1 MLKAAFLSVFEYGKH
16 ALDRDGLH
24 DPLAGGSGAD
34 GSAVSRRLLAEFG
47 VEAAL
52 VGMQGTPGR
61 NQPAKD
67 AGDLA
72 FGCAVRLEA
81 VGISPPMH

>member
-1 MLKAAFLSVFEYGKH
+1 MLKAAFLSVLEYGKH

-24 DPLAGGSGAD
+24 DPLTGGSASD

-52 VGMQGTPGR
+52 VGMQGTLAR
-61 NQPAKD
+61 NRAAID
-67 AGDLA
+67 AGDLV
-72 FGCAVRLEA
+72 FGCAVRLEGT
-81 VGISPPMH
+81 GISPAVH